1 MITANYRK
9 LAKAAV
15 VGLVLCC
22 GWTIASLAWGQEGL
36 SSSPPESASAAAAG
50 STLATEQPCPV
61 GDPCHCLCHHGH
73 QGCLARYMSAVG
85 GFNCSC
91 RGSYKFPVPPQ
102 YTYHWPGLY
111 SQQLMTSYQ
120 SPYRYPLL
128 KLPPWMEKRPNAD
141 VPQNGALMPLMPSP
155 GEKHAPSNSGG

>member
-1 MITANYRK
+1 MIAASYQRF
-9 LAKAAV
+9 AKMMV
-15 VGLVLCC
+15 VGLGLCC
-22 GWTIASLAWGQEGL
+22 LWAISGPVWGQQGL
-36 SSSPPESASAAAAG
+36 SSSPPDTASAAPGAAV
-50 STLATEQPCPV
+50 SVATEQPCPV
-61 GDPCHCLCHHGH
+61 CDPCCCPCHHGH

-128 KLPPWMEKRPNAD
+128 KLPPWMEKRPNED
-141 VPQNGALMPLMPSP
+141 IPQNGALTPLMPSP
-155 GEKHAPSNSGG
+155 GEKRAPGN